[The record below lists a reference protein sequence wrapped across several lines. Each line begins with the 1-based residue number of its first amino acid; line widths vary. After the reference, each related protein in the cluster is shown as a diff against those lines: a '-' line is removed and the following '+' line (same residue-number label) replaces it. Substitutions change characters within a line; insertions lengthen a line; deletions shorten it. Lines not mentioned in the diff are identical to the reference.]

1 MRRAVVL
8 TTLVLLLLAIAGVT
22 AAGPRGDNPTGSMT
36 PEMMSFG
43 STVAEGP
50 ETTAPGSSSSRPQDV
65 KEETD
70 EALSEPTVITEPPVG
85 ETQKPTAIGPTEE
98 RPAPHMKAGEEH
110 GRADGVHERSA
121 GKPGRN
127 GRGVGR
133 PEHAGKP
140 EERGDEEEHGR
151 SEGQPK
157 VTLCHKG
164 KNTITVGAPAVH
176 AHLAHGDR
184 LGAC

>member
-1 MRRAVVL
+1 MYRAVVL
-8 TTLVLLLLAIAGVT
+8 TTFVLLLLAIAGVT
-22 AAGPRGDNPTGSMT
+22 AAGPRGDNPTT
-36 PEMMSFG
+36 SFG

-50 ETTAPGSSSSRPQDV
+50 EATAPGSPSSKLQDV
-65 KEETD
+65 KVKTNEGV
-70 EALSEPTVITEPPVG
+70 SEPTVITEPTVG
-85 ETQKPTAIGPTEE
+85 ETKKPTAVGPAEE
-98 RPAPHMKAGEEH
+98 RPAPHTKAGEEH
-110 GRADGVHERSA
+110 GRVNGVHERSA
-121 GKPGRN
+121 GKPVRN
-127 GRGVGR
+127 GR

-184 LGAC
+184 LRAC